1 MIRAV
6 EERLQKVLAR
16 AGFASR
22 RGAEGLMEQGRV
34 TVNGA
39 VVREPGTKA
48 DPDRDD
54 IRVDGVR
61 VKAPKKPVY
70 ILLNKPRGVVTT
82 PRDPSGRPTVMDLVP
97 GVSGLFPVGRLDLTT
112 EGLILL
118 TNDGAFA
125 ERVSHPRYEVPRV
138 YHAKVRGVPD
148 ARALQRLRRGVRVND
163 DLLAV
168 DQIRVIEID
177 RNAWVEVTLHE
188 GKQHEVKRLLEAVGH
203 PVSKLRRVAFGPATL
218 KGLQPGQF
226 RALEPAEITGLLRGE
241 KGRVALDR
249 RPRRRPRAAGARK
262 AASREG
268 EKTRSSQGRTTRRGE
283 AGRRA
288 DGGQTAE
295 RAPAAES
302 AGARKPGARKPGARK
317 TDTRTAGTRK
327 ATARKTGASDKGKAG
342 GRKAAARKTSTGTS
356 ARGGTGSRKGGPR
369 TTGSRKTDTGRSAG
383 RSRPPAGRASGT
395 GSRRGP
401 RTGKATRDSR
411 RRR

>member
-82 PRDPSGRPTVMDLVP
+82 RRDPSGRPTVMDLVP

-283 AGRRA
+283 AGRQA
-288 DGGQTAE
+288 DGGQTAG

-302 AGARKPGARKPGARK
+302 AGARKPGARK

-356 ARGGTGSRKGGPR
+356 ARGGTGSRKVGPR